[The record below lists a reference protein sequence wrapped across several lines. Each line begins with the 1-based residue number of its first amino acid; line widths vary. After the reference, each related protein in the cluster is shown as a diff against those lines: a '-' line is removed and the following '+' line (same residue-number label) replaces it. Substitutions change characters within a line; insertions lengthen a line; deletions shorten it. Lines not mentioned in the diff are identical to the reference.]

1 MQGEK
6 SFDSKVPVY
15 DEEQILNLQ
24 EIVKS
29 VDGFDNVA
37 VFYYDSGRVVP
48 YEHIKRQ
55 NQQRGQRVITFPNPN
70 LLAMFRTSGFSR

>member
-6 SFDSKVPVY
+6 SFDSKQPVY
-15 DEEQILNLQ
+15 DEEKILELT
-24 EIVKS
+24 EVVKS

-37 VFYYDSGRVVP
+37 IFYFDSGRVVP

-55 NQQRGQRVITFPNPN
+55 NQQKGQRV
-70 LLAMFRTSGFSR
+70 SD